1 MSPIRMKY
9 NKGHNLFYEADM
21 PLDTLQKTLLQIANE
36 AYPARGIISSENGK
50 LAGYPDLNW
59 DDVPAGLKDLENDN
73 LIEQGSIRVSA
84 INEITIT
91 GDIEITSKGRNYLKQ
106 N

>member
-1 MSPIRMKY
+1 
-9 NKGHNLFYEADM
+9 M

-36 AYPARGIISSENGK
+36 AYPAKGIISYENGK
-50 LAGYPDLNW
+50 LEGYPDLNW
-59 DDVPAGLKDLENDN
+59 DDIPVALKDLENED
-73 LIEQGSIRVSA
+73 LIKQGSVVVSA
-84 INEITIT
+84 INEISIV

>member
-1 MSPIRMKY
+1 MQY
-9 NKGHNLFYEADM
+9 NKGHNLFYEAEM
-21 PLDTLQKTLLQIANE
+21 LLDTLQKTLLQIAND

-59 DDVPAGLKDLENDN
+59 DDVPAGLKDLENNN

>member
-1 MSPIRMKY
+1 
-9 NKGHNLFYEADM
+9 M
-21 PLDTLQKTLLQIANE
+21 PLGTLQKALLQIANK

-50 LAGYPDLNW
+50 LAGHPDLNW
-59 DDVPAGLKDLENDN
+59 DAVPAALKDLENDN
-73 LIEQGSIRVSA
+73 LIEQGSIVVSCM
-84 INEITIT
+84 NEITVV